1 MKHTSMIAVLML
13 VSVSLLLQSC
23 GQSEEDIRAT
33 AQAEIYQSQTQQA
46 EQAAVVATQ
55 TAMAGEKEALVM
67 TQTAVAMPTT
77 TIVPTQAPISVSGN
91 TSCPLYVY
99 QDWSAD
105 TMFVPE
111 GFMGDI
117 SDVNMDDNYLLDVTR
132 PNVIKITYTPKG
144 NQNWAGVYWWV
155 PGTNFG
161 NGDDVGLDI
170 SCASKLTFWARG
182 ENGGEKAEFQV
193 GGIKGNHSDSLQP
206 ELSSGIITLTA
217 EWYQYT
223 IDLTDKDL
231 SYIMGGFVW
240 VTKKPSNPD
249 GATIFLDDIRFE
261 Q

>member
-1 MKHTSMIAVLML
+1 MKQITIAVLML

-23 GQSEEDIRAT
+23 GPSADDIKAT
-33 AQAEIYQSQTQQA
+33 AQAEIYQAQTQQA
-46 EQAAVVATQ
+46 EQDAVIAIQ
-55 TAMAGEKEALVM
+55 TAMAVEKEGLAM
-67 TQTAVAMPTT
+67 TQTAVAMPTAT
-77 TIVPTQAPISVSGN
+77 LIPTQTPVSLSEN

-105 TMFVPE
+105 TKFVPE

-117 SDVNMDDNYLLDVTR
+117 SDINLDDNFLLDANR
-132 PNVIKITYTPKG
+132 PNVIKIAYTPKG
-144 NQNWAGVYWWV
+144 EQNWAGVYWWV

-182 ENGGEKAEFQV
+182 ENGGEKAEFKV
-193 GGIKGNHSDSLQP
+193 GGIKGTHSDSLQP
-206 ELSSGIITLTA
+206 ALSSGTITLTA
-217 EWYQYT
+217 EWRQYT
-223 IDLTDKDL
+223 IDLTGKDL

-240 VTKKPSNPD
+240 VTKKPANPN
-249 GATIFLDDIRFE
+249 GATIYVDDIRFE

>member
-1 MKHTSMIAVLML
+1 MKKITIAVLTL

-23 GQSEEDIRAT
+23 GQSADDIKAT
-33 AQAEIYQSQTQQA
+33 AQAEIYQTQTQQA
-46 EQAAVVATQ
+46 EQDTVIATQ
-55 TAMAGEKEALVM
+55 TAMAVEKEALAM
-67 TQTAVAMPTT
+67 TQTAVAMPTAT
-77 TIVPTQAPISVSGN
+77 LMPTQTPVSVSEN

-105 TMFVPE
+105 TKFVPE
-111 GFMGDI
+111 GFMGDF
-117 SDVNMDDNYLLDVTR
+117 SDINLDDNYLLDTTR
-132 PNVIKITYTPKG
+132 PNVIKITYHPTGKL
-144 NQNWAGVYWWV
+144 NWAGVYWWV

-182 ENGGEKAEFQV
+182 ENGGEKAEFKV

-206 ELSSGIITLTA
+206 DLSSGTITLTA
-217 EWYQYT
+217 EWYQYS
-223 IDLTDKDL
+223 IDLTGKDL

-240 VTKKPSNPD
+240 VTKKPSNPN
-249 GATIFLDDIRFE
+249 GATIYIDDIRFE